1 MDISQFLRTQFES
14 LQYAAFFGMLIVLGL
29 AEALIPQRGGPI
41 ARRARWPA
49 NFMLTALNIAII
61 SAMPVSGL
69 FAADW
74 VAAKGYGLLPLMG
87 IGGAGAIALGI
98 LARSFSSWVV
108 HLAMH
113 KVPLLWRVH
122 RVHHTDDF
130 FDISTTVR
138 FHPVEFLINV
148 PIALAVIVGLGIPPL
163 AIILYELFDAAMA
176 VWTHANIRLP
186 RWLDRALKL
195 VFVTPDMHRI
205 HHSTYQPETDSN
217 YGATLS
223 VWDRL
228 FGTYV
233 EKPAVAL
240 SNMRLGLI
248 ECQDS
253 RTYSLFWLLKLP
265 FIRHLA
271 LGRQGRQS

>member
-1 MDISQFLRTQFES
+1 MDFSQFLRTQFEP
-14 LQYAAFFGMLIVLGL
+14 LQYAAFFGTLIVLGL
-29 AEALIPQRGGPI
+29 AEAFIPQRGGPI

-49 NFMLTALNIAII
+49 NFMLTALNIGII

-74 VAAKGYGLLPLMG
+74 AAAKGYGLLPLAG
-87 IGGAGAIALGI
+87 IGGAAAIALGM
-98 LARSFSSWVV
+98 LARSFSSWAV

-113 KVPLLWRVH
+113 KIPLVWRVH

-148 PIALAVIVGLGIPPL
+148 PIALALIVGLGIPPL

-186 RWLDRALKL
+186 RWLDRGLKL
-195 VFVTPDMHRI
+195 LLVTPDMHRI

-233 EKPAVAL
+233 EKPVVAL
-240 SNMRLGLI
+240 SDMRLGLN